1 MGARLEF
8 GQRGPD
14 VGHAPRAREES
25 GSSVRRRNT
34 LLACPGRRLG
44 DRTFHT
50 CVLLPRERALLQQ
63 RRASMHRQ
71 LALAHIHLPDP
82 IIHPFHYTHPPHHI
96 QHGRFAGERR
106 TQGAAAGPLPL
117 HLVSRALHMLGQRL
131 QMSPQ
136 AARQTRFGVL
146 CSTSLA
152 RLCCSTSGRG
162 SSRSPLR
169 CTLALR
175 RSAFCTPQ
183 LLLRCA
189 RCACRCC
196 ALSAQRLCRARCV
209 FARDFSVCLCCDLAR
224 ASASFYRHASLLQC
238 RAAFSAL
245 HCSALLGTAQHC
257 SHSRRLWPLLRLW
270 SRC

>member
-1 MGARLEF
+1 
-8 GQRGPD
+8 
-14 VGHAPRAREES
+14 
-25 GSSVRRRNT
+25 
-34 LLACPGRRLG
+34 
-44 DRTFHT
+44 
-50 CVLLPRERALLQQ
+50 
-63 RRASMHRQ
+63 
-71 LALAHIHLPDP
+71 
-82 IIHPFHYTHPPHHI
+82 
-96 QHGRFAGERR
+96 
-106 TQGAAAGPLPL
+106 
-117 HLVSRALHMLGQRL
+117 VSRALHMLGQRL

-209 FARDFSVCLCCDLAR
+209 FARDFSVCLCATWLAR
-224 ASASFYRHASLLQC
+224 LRASTGM
-238 RAAFSAL
+238 RACCSAGL
-245 HCSALLGTAQHC
+245 RSPLCTAQHCSALLSTALTRAAFG
-257 SHSRRLWPLLRLW
+257 HSCVFGAAADACGHAASPSVRATPTRSATR
-270 SRC
+270 SRTPSS